1 MPSSPTSSGSGF
13 YPPAPAAAARRTSRA
28 AGAAPEGLNS
38 AKAAAAEFPPALRF
52 YVLILEAADSHRL
65 NSNLLR

>member
-1 MPSSPTSSGSGF
+1 MPSSPKSSGSG
-13 YPPAPAAAARRTSRA
+13 YHNTVPAAPRR
-28 AGAAPEGLNS
+28 APKGTGTAEGINS
-38 AKAAAAEFPPALRF
+38 AKAAAAEFPAALRF